1 MPDNSGMHNA
11 LSKDQL
17 DFLAKKINE
26 NEGFSV
32 KAVGPAAGTPTADAY
47 LVGIAGLGK
56 DFPVDKPIKGS
67 QIKRF
72 AKSNEEVLAQPEMS
86 LGGFQ
91 AQNPTRA
98 SLDVSQEFPTTT
110 AGLQAARLESVA
122 SNQEGIGELDPEGGY
137 AGTIDNPYYNYAAGQ
152 RRQRPQVTLFEGDWA
167 ATGNVDPVAVDIVTA
182 APNWPKMK
190 KTRHRVSNRVSKGTK

>member
-17 DFLAKKINE
+17 NFLAQKINE

-98 SLDVSQEFPTTT
+98 SLDVSQEFPTTPE
-110 AGLQAARLESVA
+110 GLQAARLEAAA
-122 SNQEGIGELDPEGGY
+122 SNQEGIGELDPMGGY
-137 AGTIDNPYYNYAAGQ
+137 SGTIDNPYYNYAAGQ
-152 RRQRPQVTLFEGDWA
+152 RKQRPQVTLFEGDWA
-167 ATGNVDPVAVDIVTA
+167 ATGNVDPAAVDVVTA
-182 APNWPKMK
+182 GPNWPKIK
-190 KTRHRVSNRVSKGTK
+190 KTRPVLPKRIIEGLK